1 MKKGTIILAILGGVV
16 GLGLLFAL
24 ITGIVYYNGY
34 NKAVGYQ
41 ETVDEKWGNVQSAYQ
56 RRLDLIPNLMKT
68 VKAAAKN
75 EKEILTQVTQA
86 RAGIVDAKTPE
97 DMELM
102 GKKINTA
109 INLMYEAYPTI
120 QSTQNFRDFQVQ
132 LEGTENRIKRE
143 RDLYNESVKNYNT
156 HIRGFFTSMLLNKE
170 TFPKKEGFKAMPGA
184 DQATDV
190 NFE

>member
-1 MKKGTIILAILGGVV
+1 MKKGIIALIAIGGV
-16 GLGLLFAL
+16 LLIGFL
-24 ITGIVYYNGY
+24 TYYNAY
-34 NKAVGYQ
+34 TKAVGYQ

-86 RAGIVDAKTPE
+86 RAGIVGAKTPE

-120 QSTQNFRDFQVQ
+120 QSNQNFRDFQVQ

-143 RDLYNESVKNYNT
+143 RDVYNESVKNYNT

-170 TFPKKEGFKAMPGA
+170 TFPRKDMFKAMTGA
-184 DQATDV
+184 DKAPDV

>member
-1 MKKGTIILAILGGVV
+1 MKKGII
-16 GLGLLFAL
+16 AL
-24 ITGIVYYNGY
+24 IAIGGILLLGFLAYYNAY
-34 NKAVGYQ
+34 NKAVGLQ

-86 RAGIVDAKTPE
+86 RAGIVGAKTPE

-109 INLMYEAYPTI
+109 INLMYEAYPNI

-143 RDLYNESVKNYNT
+143 RDVYNESVKNYNT
-156 HIRGFFTSMLLNKE
+156 HIRGFFTSMFLNKE
-170 TFPKKEGFKAMPGA
+170 TFSRKEMFKAMTGA
-184 DQATDV
+184 EDAPDV

>member
-1 MKKGTIILAILGGVV
+1 MKKGIIAIIVLGVIG
-16 GLGLLFAL
+16 GIFL
-24 ITGIVYYNGY
+24 IGFLVYYNAY
-34 NKAVGYQ
+34 NKAVSLQVG
-41 ETVDEKWGNVQSAYQ
+41 VDEKWGNVQSAYQ

-86 RAGIVDAKTPE
+86 RAGIVEAKTPE

-109 INLMYEAYPTI
+109 NNLMYEAYPNI

-143 RDLYNESVKNYNT
+143 RDVYNEAVKGYNT

-170 TFPKKEGFKAMPGA
+170 TFPKKEMFKATSGA
-184 DQATDV
+184 ENAPQV
-190 NFE
+190 VFE

>member
-1 MKKGTIILAILGGVV
+1 MKKGIIALIAIGGV
-16 GLGLLFAL
+16 LLIGFLA
-24 ITGIVYYNGY
+24 YYNAY
-34 NKAVGYQ
+34 TKAVGYQ

-86 RAGIVDAKTPE
+86 RAGVVGAKTPE

-120 QSTQNFRDFQVQ
+120 QSNQNFRDFQVQ

-143 RDLYNESVKNYNT
+143 RDVYNESVKNYNT

-170 TFPKKEGFKAMPGA
+170 TFPRKEMFKAMTGA
-184 DQATDV
+184 EDAPDV

>member
-1 MKKGTIILAILGGVV
+1 MKKGIIALIAIGGV
-16 GLGLLFAL
+16 LLIGFLA
-24 ITGIVYYNGY
+24 YYNAY
-34 NKAVGYQ
+34 TKAVGYQ

-86 RAGIVDAKTPE
+86 RAGIVGAKTPE

-120 QSTQNFRDFQVQ
+120 QSNQNFRDFQVQ

-143 RDLYNESVKNYNT
+143 RDVYNESVKNYNT

-170 TFPKKEGFKAMPGA
+170 TFPRKEMFKAMTGA
-184 DQATDV
+184 EDAPDV